1 MMRVYIEMT
10 PNPNIM
16 KFVCD
21 KALTA
26 GSFEFDIHKSY
37 EESKLADE
45 LLQFPFITKVYVTAN
60 FVAVQKNDVVEWEMV
75 ADSLKEIVNKHLNNG
90 TIIASEPE
98 QKEDY
103 SEMYVELSP
112 NPQVM
117 KFIAPKKLFNGIAE
131 AKSVEES
138 GGIPLAKSLF
148 DNFDFVKEVFI
159 SDNYASIT
167 KSLESD
173 WTDIAMPLRNFL
185 MTYLQ
190 DEKEIVSASFSLTD
204 QQIAEIP
211 KDKVWSE
218 LEEEIKRILVEYVQP
233 AVATDGGNIELIDFS
248 ETTKTATM
256 LLQGAC
262 SGCPS
267 STMTLK
273 SGIET
278 MLKEMLP
285 GKIESVVAING

>member
-1 MMRVYIEMT
+1 MKRVYIEMT
-10 PNPNIM
+10 PNPSIM

-21 KALTA
+21 KPLTL
-26 GSFEFDIHKSY
+26 GSLEFDIHKSS

-45 LLQFPFITKVYVTAN
+45 LLQFPFVTKVYITAN
-60 FVAVQKNDVVEWEMV
+60 FVAVQKNDVVDWEMV
-75 ADSLKEIVNKHLNNG
+75 ADSLKEIVNKHLENG
-90 TIIASEPE
+90 TIVFQPE
-98 QKEDY
+98 EKEDY

-117 KFIAPKKLFNGIAE
+117 KFIAPKKLFNGVIE
-131 AKSVEES
+131 AKSVDLS
-138 GGIPLAKSLF
+138 NGIPLAKELF
-148 DNFDFVKEVFI
+148 SHFDFVKEVFI
-159 SDNYASIT
+159 SDNYVSIT
-167 KSLESD
+167 KSEESD
-173 WTDIAMPLRNFL
+173 WTNIAMNLRDFL
-185 MTYLQ
+185 MNYLQ
-190 DEKEIVSASFSLTD
+190 EGKEIVSENYSVGA
-204 QQIAEIP
+204 QGIAEIP

-233 AVATDGGNIELIDFS
+233 AVATDGGNIELIDFA
-248 ETTKTATM
+248 EDTKIATM

-273 SGIET
+273 NGIET